1 MRNKLKNVK
10 QEKNNSTAI
19 KPIKEDKSSAKIQKT
34 KAKHNID
41 MTITRKQHT
50 KIIAKHICMRCHH
63 FWHSVA
69 TSDNIIKPCDTIK
82 LEKNLP
88 WRQSRVSIQYLARM
102 WQAPIKMCTIVAT
115 IVACAQLCIPV
126 VTEQVVRDL
135 LENRLVSVGK
145 VTILDHIN
153 RLISHRKKRH
163 TYIRYWLCVLYI
175 VYGIRHKKRHTYIRY
190 WLCILYIVYGT
201 RQKKYTWQR
210 TTILTIGFNCR
221 KMSAKIIW
229 IFFLIKMWKTN
240 YGIGWLY
247 LSELLVAVVEV
258 HGVVSGTLEL

>member
-1 MRNKLKNVK
+1 MK

-82 LEKNLP
+82 LEKKLP

-115 IVACAQLCIPV
+115 IVACAQLCILDPQNPGHHCFKAHTRT
-126 VTEQVVRDL
+126 TEYR
-135 LENRLVSVGK
+135 
-145 VTILDHIN
+145 
-153 RLISHRKKRH
+153 
-163 TYIRYWLCVLYI
+163 
-175 VYGIRHKKRHTYIRY
+175 
-190 WLCILYIVYGT
+190 ILYSFTVLLVQY
-201 RQKKYTWQR
+201 
-210 TTILTIGFNCR
+210 
-221 KMSAKIIW
+221 SSIW
-229 IFFLIKMWKTN
+229 IHFYT
-240 YGIGWLY
+240 
-247 LSELLVAVVEV
+247 
-258 HGVVSGTLEL
+258 